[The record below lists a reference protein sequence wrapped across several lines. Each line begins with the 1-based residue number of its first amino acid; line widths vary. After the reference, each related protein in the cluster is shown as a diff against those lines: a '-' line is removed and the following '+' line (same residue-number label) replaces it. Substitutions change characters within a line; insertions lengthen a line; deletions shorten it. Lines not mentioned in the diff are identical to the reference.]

1 MISGFVKNKSGFTI
15 VEVIIATIILVIS
28 LLGGVAFFSLNRNN
42 LSYANRQ
49 RLATWAAIYKI
60 EELKSMN
67 YAALVSPSTTIE
79 PPPPLT
85 ISGYSFTRTTTITNP
100 VPGLDYKQ
108 ATVYVSWNQ
117 GNFPPSPTT
126 LSLTTY
132 ISEKL

>member
-49 RLATWAAIYKI
+49 RLATWAAIDKI
-60 EELKSMN
+60 EQLKSATYTDTLLN
-67 YAALVSPSTTIE
+67 SGPPTTEIL
-79 PPPPLT
+79 P
-85 ISGYSFTRTTTITNP
+85 ISGYSFTRTTKIADIGAGP
-100 VPGLDYKQ
+100 DDYKQ
-108 ATVYVSWNQ
+108 ATVSVSWVQ
-117 GNFPPSPTT
+117 GNFPSSLTT

-132 ISEKL
+132 ISDRL